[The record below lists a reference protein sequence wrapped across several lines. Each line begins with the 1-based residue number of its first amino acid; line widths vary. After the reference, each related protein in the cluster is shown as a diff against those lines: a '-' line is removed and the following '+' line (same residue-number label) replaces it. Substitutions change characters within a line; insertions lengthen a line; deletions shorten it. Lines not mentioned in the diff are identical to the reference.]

1 MSPTATEQ
9 ETQVELL
16 FLKSCF
22 ILLTLD
28 DCVVVDCVVVVVVS
42 VEGAELGLVVSEVTV
57 QF

>member
-16 FLKSCF
+16 FLKSCL
-22 ILLTLD
+22 ILTLD

>member
-28 DCVVVDCVVVVVVS
+28 DCVVVDCVVVVVS